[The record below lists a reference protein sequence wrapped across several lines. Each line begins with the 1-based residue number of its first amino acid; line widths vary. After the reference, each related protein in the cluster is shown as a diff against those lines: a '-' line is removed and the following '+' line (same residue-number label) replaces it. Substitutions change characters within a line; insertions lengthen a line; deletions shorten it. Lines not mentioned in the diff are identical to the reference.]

1 MVKEPAAL
9 KVIGLMSGTSADG
22 IDAALVEIAGSGQ
35 DAKVRMLAY
44 ERYPYPAR
52 MREAISD
59 AFNPERGRANTVSAL
74 NFALGEVFAAAAVDL
89 ARDHGFSISEVDVI
103 GSHGQTIHHSPEQV
117 EIGGMWTISTLQI
130 GEPAMIAER
139 TGITVVADFRS
150 ADMAAGGQGS
160 PLVTYADFVLFRSA
174 NRSRAV
180 QNIGAVGNVTYLPPG
195 AKMDQVIAFDTGPG
209 TALIDAVVTRL
220 TDGKLTYDAG
230 GKLASAGRPDKIILG
245 RLMNHPFLQKR
256 PPKSAARDEFDVQ
269 FAKELLARHPDVLP
283 EDMVATVTA
292 FAAQSV
298 KRNYEKWLPK
308 VPDDIIIGGRG
319 AGNPALV
326 RMLTDALPRTKLY
339 THEDFGIGSDAKEA
353 IAFALLASETIRMQP
368 SNVPSATGAKHA
380 VILGKIVPG
389 RNFRDLMSK
398 VHVGEE

>member
-1 MVKEPAAL
+1 MVNEPVAL
-9 KVIGLMSGTSADG
+9 RVIGLMSGASAAG
-22 IDAALVEIAGSGQ
+22 IDAACVEIQGTGENAH
-35 DAKVRMLAY
+35 VRMIAY
-44 ERYPYPAR
+44 ECYPYPAK

-59 AFNPERGRANTVSAL
+59 AVNPERGRAHTVSAL
-74 NFALGEVFAAAAVDL
+74 SFALGELFAAAAVDL
-89 ARDHGFSISEVDVI
+89 ARDHGFSISEVDLI

-117 EIGGMWTISTLQI
+117 EIGGMWTVYTLQI

-150 ADMAAGGQGS
+150 ADMTAGGQGS
-160 PLVTYADFVLFRSA
+160 PLATYADFVLFRSA

-195 AKMDQVIAFDTGPG
+195 AQMDQVIAFDTGPG
-209 TALIDAVVTRL
+209 TALIDAVVARL

-230 GKLASAGRPDKIILG
+230 GELASAGRSDKIVLG

-269 FAKELLARHPDVLP
+269 FANELLARHPDVLL

-292 FAAQSV
+292 FTAQSV

-353 IAFALLASETIRMQP
+353 IAFALLASETIHMQP
-368 SNVPSATGAKHA
+368 SNVPSATGAKHP
-380 VILGKIVPG
+380 VVLGKIVPG
-389 RNFRDLMSK
+389 RNFRELMSK
-398 VHVGEE
+398 VQVEEE